1 MRLLC
6 ARQSEPLG
14 SSPID
19 VCMCVTS
26 GKVQVIDEVFLR
38 VFHSSVQMHHASLR
52 LMEQGQ
58 SICRLLHVQ
67 SGEPPDDACIDLC
80 VCVSLFKRSLG

>member
-6 ARQSEPLG
+6 ARQSELLG

-38 VFHSSVQMHHASLR
+38 VFHSSVQMHHASLH
-52 LMEQGQ
+52 LMDVDCCTFNRVSLQLMPVLT
-58 SICRLLHVQ
+58 R
-67 SGEPPDDACIDLC
+67 
-80 VCVSLFKRSLG
+80 VCV